1 MDYLCFGI
9 SHHTAKVAVRE
20 RVAFTDSEI
29 EQALKQLNHFRER
42 LILSTCNRTE
52 LYLATDANLSK
63 TDLLRELE
71 KLKHLTLVDDA
82 PSFYFLRGAEVIK
95 HLMTVGAGIDSMVLG
110 EDQILTQ
117 LKNAMALA
125 QGQEAVSKK
134 LLPLFQKTLE
144 IGKKARTETKINEN
158 STSVPS
164 VALELAK
171 QVFPTLSGLR
181 ILIVGAGEM
190 AELTLKIL
198 KNSAEAKIF
207 IANRTPKKAEELA
220 QQFEGQTVPMD
231 QLDRVLTQVD
241 MVITST
247 SAPHHLIT
255 KETLQ
260 KCSMLK
266 KILLFIDLSVPR
278 DVEPGLSKLE
288 NVFVY
293 DVDDLQKIADRNRD
307 KRKKEVGVVE
317 TMVTKAVLEF
327 TENQNQ
333 RKAVPAIQMLRSHV
347 EKIAQAET
355 EKLLQKLNHLGE
367 KEKAEVKTAIHQL
380 TQKIL
385 HEPTLKLKKLAQD
398 QIVEQV
404 IQDIFVQNNKES
416 Q

>member
-29 EQALKQLNHFRER
+29 EQALKKLNHLQER

-52 LYLATDANLSK
+52 IYLATNENLSK
-63 TDLLRELE
+63 TDLLKELE
-71 KLKHLTLVDDA
+71 KLKNLTLVDNA
-82 PSFYFLRGAEVIK
+82 ANFYFLRGAEVIE
-95 HLMTVGAGIDSMVLG
+95 HLMTVGTGIDSMVLG

-125 QGQEAVSKK
+125 QKQEAISKK

-198 KNSAEAKIF
+198 KNSADAQIF
-207 IANRTPKKAEELA
+207 IANRTGSKANELA
-220 QQFEGQTVPMD
+220 TQFQGQVVAMD
-231 QLDRVLTQVD
+231 SLESVLSQID
-241 MVITST
+241 LVITST
-247 SAPHHLIT
+247 SAPHYLIT
-255 KETLQ
+255 KEALK
-260 KCSMLK
+260 KCPLLK

-278 DVEPGLSKLE
+278 DVDPELTKLE

-307 KRKKEVGVVE
+307 KRKKEVIVVE
-317 TMVTKAVLEF
+317 KMILSAVQEF
-327 TENQNQ
+327 TENQKQ

-355 EKLLQKLNHLGE
+355 EKLLQKLNHLDE
-367 KEKAEVKTAIHQL
+367 KEKNEVKTAIHQL

-398 QIVEQV
+398 ETVEQV
-404 IQDIFVQNNKES
+404 IQDIFVQNKES

>member
-1 MDYLCFGI
+1 
-9 SHHTAKVAVRE
+9 
-20 RVAFTDSEI
+20 
-29 EQALKQLNHFRER
+29 
-42 LILSTCNRTE
+42 
-52 LYLATDANLSK
+52 
-63 TDLLRELE
+63 
-71 KLKHLTLVDDA
+71 
-82 PSFYFLRGAEVIK
+82 
-95 HLMTVGAGIDSMVLG
+95 MTVGTGIDSMVLG

-198 KNSAEAKIF
+198 KNSADAKIF
-207 IANRTPKKAEELA
+207 IANRTVSKAEELA
-220 QQFEGQTVPMD
+220 EQFQGQVVAMD
-231 QLDRVLTQVD
+231 SLESILPEIDL
-241 MVITST
+241 VITST
-247 SAPHHLIT
+247 SAPHYLIT
-255 KETLQ
+255 KETLK
-260 KCSMLK
+260 KCPMLK

-278 DVEPGLSKLE
+278 DVDPALTKLE

-307 KRKKEVGVVE
+307 KRKKEVSAVE
-317 TMVTKAVLEF
+317 KMISSAVLEF
-327 TENQNQ
+327 TENQKQ
-333 RKAVPAIQMLRSHV
+333 RKAVPAIQMLRSYV
-347 EKIAQAET
+347 EKIAHAET
-355 EKLLQKLNHLGE
+355 EKLLQKLNHLNE
-367 KEKAEVKTAIHQL
+367 KEKTEVKTAIHQL

-398 QIVEQV
+398 QVVEQV
-404 IQDIFVQNNKES
+404 IQDVFVQNKEN

>member
-29 EQALKQLNHFRER
+29 EQALKKLNHLQER

-63 TDLLRELE
+63 TDLLKELE
-71 KLKHLTLVDDA
+71 KLKGLTLVDDA
-82 PSFYFLRGAEVIK
+82 PSFYFLRGSEVIE
-95 HLMTVGAGIDSMVLG
+95 HLMTVGTGIDSMVLG

-198 KNSAEAKIF
+198 KNSADAKIF
-207 IANRTPKKAEELA
+207 IANRTVSKAEELA
-220 QQFEGQTVPMD
+220 EQFQGQVVAMD
-231 QLDRVLTQVD
+231 SLESILPEIDL
-241 MVITST
+241 VITST
-247 SAPHHLIT
+247 SAPHYLIT
-255 KETLQ
+255 KETLK
-260 KCSMLK
+260 KCPMLK

-278 DVEPGLSKLE
+278 DVDPALTKLE

-307 KRKKEVGVVE
+307 KRKKEVSAVE
-317 TMVTKAVLEF
+317 KMISSAVLEF
-327 TENQNQ
+327 TENQKQ
-333 RKAVPAIQMLRSHV
+333 RKAVPAIQMLRSYV
-347 EKIAQAET
+347 EKIAHAET
-355 EKLLQKLNHLGE
+355 EKLLQKLNHLNE
-367 KEKAEVKTAIHQL
+367 KEKTEVKTAIHQL

-398 QIVEQV
+398 QVVEQV
-404 IQDIFVQNNKES
+404 IQDVFVQNKEN